1 MWHAITRLLNEQLGA
16 GEISQRTELPGGEI
30 HAAWRIHWAG
40 RDIFVK
46 CDDVTLL
53 PCFTAEADQLSL
65 LARSKTVTVPEVI
78 GVGSEREYSFLL
90 LEYLPP
96 KPLDAHNAFLLGQ
109 QLARLHQ
116 WSEQPQYGLDYDNT
130 LSTTPQPNA
139 WQRRWASFFAE
150 QRIGW
155 QLELAA
161 EKGLEFGDI
170 DRIVDVVHQ
179 QLVSHQPAPS
189 LLHGDLWSGNCALGP
204 EGPFIFDPACYWG
217 DRECDLA
224 MLPLH
229 PEQPPQIY
237 DGYQSVLPLPAGF
250 LARQPLY
257 QLYTLLNR
265 ATLFG
270 GPHLVAAQKALTQVS
285 DA

>member
-1 MWHAITRLLNEQLGA
+1 MWQAITRLLNEQLGE
-16 GEISQRTELPGGEI
+16 GEITHREELPGGEI
-30 HAAWRIHWAG
+30 HAAWKVTFAG
-40 RDIFVK
+40 RPVFIK
-46 CDDVTLL
+46 CDDRELL
-53 PCFTAEADQLSL
+53 SVFTAEADQLDL
-65 LARSKTVTVPEVI
+65 LARSKTVTVPEVYA
-78 GVGSEREYSFLL
+78 VGSDRDYSFLL
-90 LEYLPP
+90 LEYLAPR
-96 KPLDAHNAFLLGQ
+96 PLDAHNAFLLGQ

-116 WSEQPQYGLDYDNT
+116 WSEQPQFGLDFDND

-139 WQRRWASFFAE
+139 WQRRWATFFAE

-170 DRIVDVVHQ
+170 DLIVDAVHQ
-179 QLVSHQPAPS
+179 QLAGHQPQPS

-204 EGPFIFDPACYWG
+204 NGPYIYDPACYWG

-229 PEQPPQIY
+229 SEQPPQLY
-237 DGYQSVLPLPAGF
+237 DGYQSVAPLPPDF
-250 LARQPLY
+250 LTRQPLY

-265 ATLFG
+265 AILFG
-270 GPHLVAAQKALTQVS
+270 GQHLVTAQKALERIL
-285 DA
+285 AA

>member
-30 HAAWRIHWAG
+30 HAAWRIDWAG
-40 RDIFVK
+40 RAIFVK
-46 CDDVTLL
+46 CDDSTLL
-53 PCFTAEADQLSL
+53 PCFTAEADQLNL
-65 LARSKTVTVPEVI
+65 LARSKTVTVPEVL
-78 GVGSEREYSFLL
+78 GVGSDREYSFLL

-96 KPLDAHNAFLLGQ
+96 KPLDAHSAFLLGQ

-116 WSEQPQYGLDYDNT
+116 WSEQPQYGLDYDNH

-161 EKGLEFGDI
+161 EKGMEFGDI
-170 DRIVDVVHQ
+170 DRIVDAVHQ
-179 QLVSHQPAPS
+179 QLISHQPAPS

-204 EGPFIFDPACYWG
+204 DGPYIFDPACYWG

-237 DGYQSVLPLPAGF
+237 DGYQSVLPLPTGF
-250 LARQPLY
+250 LERQPLY

-270 GPHLVAAQKALTQVS
+270 GQHLVTAQQALTRVLGI
-285 DA
+285 

>member
-30 HAAWRIHWAG
+30 HAAWRIDWAG
-40 RDIFVK
+40 RAIFVK
-46 CDDVTLL
+46 CDDSTLL
-53 PCFTAEADQLSL
+53 PCFTAEADQLNL
-65 LARSKTVTVPEVI
+65 LARSKTVTVPEVL
-78 GVGSEREYSFLL
+78 GVGSDREYSFLL

-96 KPLDAHNAFLLGQ
+96 KPLDAHSAFLLGQ

-116 WSEQPQYGLDYDNT
+116 WSEQPQYGLDYDNH

-161 EKGLEFGDI
+161 EKGMEFGDI
-170 DRIVDVVHQ
+170 DRIVDAVHQ
-179 QLVSHQPAPS
+179 QLISHQPAPS

-204 EGPFIFDPACYWG
+204 NGPYIFDPACYWG

-237 DGYQSVLPLPAGF
+237 DGYQSVLPLPTGF
-250 LARQPLY
+250 LERQPLY

-270 GPHLVAAQKALTQVS
+270 GQHLVTAQQALTRVLGI
-285 DA
+285 

>member
-1 MWHAITRLLNEQLGA
+1 MWHAITRLLNEQLGT

-30 HAAWRIHWAG
+30 HAAWRIDWAG
-40 RDIFVK
+40 RAIFVK
-46 CDDVTLL
+46 CDDSTLL
-53 PCFTAEADQLSL
+53 PCFTAEADQLNL
-65 LARSKTVTVPEVI
+65 LARSKTVTVPEVL
-78 GVGSEREYSFLL
+78 GVGSDREYSFLL

-116 WSEQPQYGLDYDNT
+116 WSEQPQYGLDYDNH

-161 EKGLEFGDI
+161 EKGMEFGDI
-170 DRIVDVVHQ
+170 DRIVDAVHQ

-204 EGPFIFDPACYWG
+204 DGPYIFDPACYWG

-250 LARQPLY
+250 LGASRFINSIPC
-257 QLYTLLNR
+257 
-265 ATLFG
+265 
-270 GPHLVAAQKALTQVS
+270 
-285 DA
+285 